1 MTIVTERKL
10 SSRAVIGEFYRTL
23 QQDEGV
29 SWIGDVS
36 NLFRSDQD
44 MEEYAWLGMAPAMR
58 EWIGGRNAKALREF
72 DYSIKNKHYEATIDI
87 LVRHLRR
94 DKSGQA
100 MIRIRDLA
108 RRTNAHWAK
117 LLSTLI
123 LNGASTLCYDGQYY
137 FDTDHQE
144 GDSGA
149 QSNKID
155 VDISA
160 LPVAVHGSVT
170 NPSVSE
176 MQMVIN
182 AGINQ
187 ISTFVD
193 DQGEPMNETA
203 SAFRVLCGSSLRN
216 QVAQGLQTPLQ
227 VAESQSALV
236 SLQQDFTIK
245 SSVNVRL
252 NSWTDKIAI
261 FRTDV
266 DAKALIRQEETAVQL
281 KTKAEGS
288 EYEFDNDA
296 HQYGVDAWRN
306 VGYGMW
312 QNACLVTMV

>member
-1 MTIVTERKL
+1 MAITTERAL

-94 DKSGQA
+94 DKSGQT

-123 LNGASTLCYDGQYY
+123 LNGASALCYDGQYY
-137 FDTDHQE
+137 FDTDHSE

-193 DQGEPMNETA
+193 DQNEPMNETA

-216 QVAQGLQTPLQ
+216 QVAQGLQTPMQ
-227 VAESQSALV
+227 VAESQSSLV
-236 SLQQDFTIK
+236 ALQQDFTIK

-281 KTKAEGS
+281 KAKAEGS
-288 EYEFDNDA
+288 EYEFDNAA

>member
-1 MTIVTERKL
+1 MALVTERKL

-23 QQDEGV
+23 QQDEGAA
-29 SWIGDVS
+29 WIGDVS
-36 NLFRSDQD
+36 NLFNSDQD
-44 MEEYAWLGMAPAMR
+44 MEEYAWLGMSPVMR
-58 EWIGGRNAKALREF
+58 EWIGGRNAKDLREF
-72 DYSIKNKHYEATIDI
+72 DYAIKNKHFEATLDI

-94 DKSGQA
+94 DKSGQT
-100 MIRIRDLA
+100 MMRIRDLA
-108 RRTNAHWAK
+108 RRTNTHWAK
-117 LLSTLI
+117 LLSDLI
-123 LNGASTLCYDGQYY
+123 LAGSATVCYDGQYY
-137 FDTDHQE
+137 FDTDHEE

-149 QSNKID
+149 QSNKIN
-155 VDISA
+155 VDISE

-170 NPSVSE
+170 NPSVAE

-193 DQGEPMNETA
+193 DQGEPLNETA
-203 SAFRVLCGSSLRN
+203 SRFRVLSGTGLRN

-227 VAESQSALV
+227 VAESQTALTA
-236 SLQQDFTIK
+236 LQQDFTVS

-252 NSWTDKIAI
+252 NSWTDKILVV
-261 FRTDV
+261 RTDV
-266 DAKALIRQEETAVQL
+266 DAKAFIRQQETAVQL
-281 KTKAEGS
+281 KAKAEGS

-312 QNACLVTMV
+312 QNACLITMT